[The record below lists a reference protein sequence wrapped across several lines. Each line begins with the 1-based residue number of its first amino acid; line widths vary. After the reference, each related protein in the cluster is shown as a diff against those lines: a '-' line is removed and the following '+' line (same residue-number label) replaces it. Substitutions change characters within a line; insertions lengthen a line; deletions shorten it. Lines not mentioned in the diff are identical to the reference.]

1 MAGVMFKL
9 LGGISAV
16 VAGLAGLAVNAQ
28 AADDIHDAETVI
40 VTGTRVAGYTEDTSP
55 SPISVYDN
63 GELANTGFTD
73 LGQALE
79 AVSPSIN
86 FPHSATTPSAASTRA
101 ITMRGMSPDQVL
113 VLVNG
118 KRWQTSSVLDF
129 NNSVGRGSAPY
140 DLGAIPQ
147 SAVDHVE
154 VLSDSAA
161 AQYGS
166 DAIAGVVN
174 IILKSSD
181 SGGVASG
188 QAGITDRGDGADFD
202 LSASQGFALGDH
214 GHLTLSGDL
223 RHQDI
228 TNRAAIDPRFG
239 RVTGQIGDPRAL
251 DLGLAADAGYSI
263 DADWEAYG
271 SLIFSRRD
279 SQSGAQYRTPAI
291 APTLY
296 PNGFVPQINPL
307 LWDVTA
313 IGGVRGELGGGY
325 HLDVSNSL
333 GFNDAHFDVKNTAN
347 AALGAA
353 SPTAFYAGSEQY
365 WQDDVSATVSHDL
378 DGVLAGGNAAAGLEF
393 RDENYSIAD
402 GSPQSSQQGGAQ
414 GFPGFSPRLP
424 VDESRTAVSAFA
436 DVTIDPVR
444 WLIADVAGRF
454 DHYSD
459 FGDALTWKTNLRANL
474 TDWLALRGA
483 AGSGFRAPALQQ
495 QYFSSVVSQINP
507 SGTIVHTGT
516 YQVND
521 PIARALGSSP
531 LKPEQSHNY
540 TAGVVLTPIR
550 GFSFSGDWYEIDV
563 HNRIALSDTL
573 TGAAVSAVLAAAG
586 ASDVQQAQFFT
597 NAAQTRTQGYEL
609 SANYTAGV
617 WENAF
622 LEARVQ
628 YGQYRT
634 HLISLAANPAIPSLP
649 LLGTTSRALLTTAQP
664 TDKLTSSLTLNWE
677 PVSATVSVDHY
688 GPWTAAPIGVVQNF
702 SSKTLLDLAAGYDIT
717 DAVQLSAGI
726 DNVTDQYPDLLVG
739 AAVTGMGFTYG
750 EESPF
755 GVNGRTYF
763 VRLSLKM

>member
-1 MAGVMFKL
+1 MFKV
-9 LGGISAV
+9 LGRLSAV
-16 VAGLAGLAVNAQ
+16 AAGLVGLAASAQ
-28 AADDIHDAETVI
+28 AADDMNGSETVI
-40 VTGTRVAGYTEDTSP
+40 VTGTRVAGYTEETSP
-55 SPISVYDN
+55 SPISVYDSS
-63 GELANTGFTD
+63 ELGTTGFTD

-86 FPHSATTPSAASTRA
+86 FPHSATTPSAANTRA
-101 ITMRGMSPDQVL
+101 VTMRGMSPDQVL

-147 SAVDHVE
+147 SAVERVE

-174 IILKSSD
+174 IILKSND
-181 SGGVASG
+181 NGGLASA
-188 QAGITDRGDGADFD
+188 QAGITDQGDGANFDF
-202 LSASQGFALGDH
+202 SASHGFALGDS
-214 GHLTLSGDL
+214 GHLTLSGDI

-239 RVTGQIGDPRAL
+239 RVTGQIGDPRAF
-251 DLGLAADAGYSI
+251 DIGLAADAGYSI
-263 DADWEAYG
+263 DADWEAYA
-271 SLIFSRRD
+271 SLVFSRRD
-279 SQSGAQYRTPAI
+279 SQSGAQYR
-291 APTLY
+291 APTVAPALF
-296 PNGFVPQINPL
+296 PKGFVPQINPL
-307 LWDVTA
+307 LWDATA
-313 IGGVRGELGGGY
+313 IAGVRGELGDGY
-325 HLDVSNSL
+325 HLDLSNSF
-333 GFNDAHFDVKNTAN
+333 GFNNAHFDVKNTAN

-365 WQDDVSATVSHDL
+365 WQDDVSATVSHNL
-378 DGVLAGGNAAAGLEF
+378 DGVLAGGNAAAGVEF
-393 RDENYSIAD
+393 RNENYSIVD
-402 GSPQSSQQGGAQ
+402 GSPLSYQQGGAQ

-424 VDESRTAVSAFA
+424 IDESRNAVSAFA
-436 DVTIDPVR
+436 DVAIDPLR
-444 WLIADVAGRF
+444 WLIVDLAGRY

-459 FGDALTWKTNLRANL
+459 FGDALTWKTNVRANL

-483 AGSGFRAPALQQ
+483 AGSGFRAPSLQQ
-495 QYFSSVVSQINP
+495 QYFSSVVSQINA

-521 PIARALGSSP
+521 PIARSLGSSS

-540 TAGVVLTPIR
+540 TVGAVVTPLK
-550 GFSFSGDWYEIDV
+550 GLSLSGDWYEIDV

-573 TGAAVSAVLAAAG
+573 SGAAVTAVLAAAG

-597 NAAQTRTQGYEL
+597 NAAQTRTQGFEL
-609 SANYTAGV
+609 SANYAAPV
-617 WENAF
+617 WENAT
-622 LEARVQ
+622 LDARVQ

-634 HLISLAANPAIPSLP
+634 NLVTLALNPAIPALP
-649 LLGTTSRALLTTAQP
+649 LLGTTSQALLTTSQP
-664 TDKLTSSLTLNWE
+664 TDKLTSSITLDWQ
-677 PVSATVSVDHY
+677 PISATVSVDHY
-688 GPWTAAPIGVVQNF
+688 GLWASAPIGVLQHF
-702 SSKTLLDLAAGYDIT
+702 SSKTLLNLVGSYDFT
-717 DAVQLSAGI
+717 ESVQFSAGI
-726 DNVTDQYPDLLVG
+726 NNVTDQYPDLLVG

-763 VRLSLKM
+763 IRLSLKT